1 MLAHIHF
8 LSFALSNIYKGKLQ
22 SFSSYM
28 AGAALCPAIDGPY
41 LISRTDRHKPCV
53 DVGEV
58 VHAFGKIAARVTEM
72 VTRIK
77 GALGPAG
84 SRCQNRGRYAA

>member
-1 MLAHIHF
+1 MSVF
-8 LSFALSNIYKGKLQ
+8 LPYTLYSRYEGRLQ
-22 SFSSYM
+22 SFSSYLL
-28 AGAALCPAIDGPY
+28 GAAPALEGPY